1 MDTNDAVKAMME
13 AAIKTARESH
23 ISATTPEAR
32 AAYARGVRSMAG
44 LVSACKNV
52 ADEFARKYEG
62 HPYADVMFAG
72 YAKALGHIVNS
83 AEHLIPDGY
92 EP

>member
-1 MDTNDAVKAMME
+1 
-13 AAIKTARESH
+13 
-23 ISATTPEAR
+23 
-32 AAYARGVRSMAG
+32 MAG